1 MCPVSLALTGGFST
15 TEPPGKPL
23 LFSINTNTCHTSLSL
38 IHVAHLST
46 YALALALPME
56 DTYMCRAQSW
66 KPLPS
71 VHLLVHLQV
80 DSLTEALP
88 TYSTGVGLL
97 PCVHP
102 LVPLEG

>member
-1 MCPVSLALTGGFST
+1 MP
-15 TEPPGKPL
+15 
-23 LFSINTNTCHTSLSL
+23 SLSL
-38 IHVAHLST
+38 IHAVHLGT
-46 YALALALPME
+46 YALALALP
-56 DTYMCRAQSW
+56 TGATCMCWR
-66 KPLPS
+66 PLPS

-88 TYSTGVGLL
+88 TYGAGVGLL

>member
-1 MCPVSLALTGGFST
+1 MP
-15 TEPPGKPL
+15 
-23 LFSINTNTCHTSLSL
+23 SLSL
-38 IHVAHLST
+38 IHVVHLGT
-46 YALALALPME
+46 YALALALSME
-56 DTYMCRAQSW
+56 DTCMCRAQSW

-88 TYSTGVGLL
+88 TYGTGVGLL

>member
-1 MCPVSLALTGGFST
+1 MSPALTGRFFT

-23 LFSINTNTCHTSLSL
+23 LFSINTNNHISLSL
-38 IHVAHLST
+38 IHAVHLST

-56 DTYMCRAQSW
+56 DTYTCRAQSW